1 MARQRVAA
9 YAVITRGEEILLC
22 RLAPKVASRE
32 TWHLPGGG
40 VDFGEH
46 PADAVVREVREETG
60 LEVRVGGVAHVAS
73 AITGQRRSPR
83 HALRLYYDAVLVDP
97 LNATPVVQEVDGS
110 TVDARWFPLEQ
121 VRAGGIRLSGAAHFA
136 LENLTP
142 AKVQRTSAYGVAVD
156 DGRILLT
163 RLSPRAHRPGV
174 WTLPGGGVD
183 HGEAPADTVVREFAE
198 ETGLVAHVDRLL
210 DAHSVALTGTAPSGR
225 TEDFHGIQL
234 IFRAVVQSPAE
245 PHVVET
251 GGTADAARWV
261 AIDEVTSGAVP
272 VLDVVRAALDLVSGR
287 ASTGSSLDP

>member
-60 LEVRVGGVAHVAS
+60 LEVTLGEIAHVAS
-73 AITGQRRSPR
+73 AITGQSRSPR
-83 HALRLYYDAVLVDP
+83 HAIRLYYDAVLLDP
-97 LNATPVVQEVDGS
+97 ANANPVVQEVGGS

-121 VRAGGIRLSGAAHFA
+121 VRAGAIRLSGAAQFA
-136 LENLTP
+136 LDRLTP
-142 AKVQRTSAYGVAVD
+142 PRVQRTSAYGLAVHD
-156 DGRILLT
+156 DRVLLT
-163 RLSPRAHRPGV
+163 RLSPRSHRPGA

-183 HGEAPADTVVREFAE
+183 HGEAPADAVVREFAE
-198 ETGLVAHVDRLL
+198 ETGLVARAERLL
-210 DAHSVALTGTAPSGR
+210 GAHSVALTGTAPNGR

-234 IFRAVVQSPAE
+234 IFGVTVADPGE
-245 PHVVET
+245 PRVVEVD
-251 GGTADAARWV
+251 GTTDAARWV
-261 AIDEVTSGAVP
+261 AIGDIRSGAVA
-272 VLDVVRAALDLVSGR
+272 VLDVVRAALEHLE
-287 ASTGSSLDP
+287 A

>member
-1 MARQRVAA
+1 MAKQRVAA

-60 LEVRVGGVAHVAS
+60 LDVTVGEIAHVAS
-73 AITGQRRSPR
+73 AITGQGSSPR
-83 HALRLYYDAVLVDP
+83 HAIRLYYDAVLLDP
-97 LNATPVVQEVDGS
+97 ANANPVVQEIGGS
-110 TVDARWFPLEQ
+110 TVDARWFSLAE
-121 VRAGGIRLSGAAHFA
+121 VRAGAIRLSGAAHFA
-136 LENLTP
+136 LENLAT
-142 AKVQRTSAYGVAVD
+142 AKVQRTSAYGVAVR

-163 RLSPRAHRPGV
+163 RLSARAHRPGA

-183 HGEAPADTVVREFAE
+183 HGEAPTDTVVREVAE
-198 ETGLVAHVDRLL
+198 ETGLVASVDRLL

-234 IFRAVVQSPAE
+234 IFGVTVDHDVE
-245 PHVVET
+245 PRVLET
-251 GGTADAARWV
+251 GGTTDAARWIP
-261 AIDEVTSGAVP
+261 IDEVRAGELP
-272 VLDVVRAALDLVSGR
+272 VLDVVRVALSHLP
-287 ASTGSSLDP
+287 A